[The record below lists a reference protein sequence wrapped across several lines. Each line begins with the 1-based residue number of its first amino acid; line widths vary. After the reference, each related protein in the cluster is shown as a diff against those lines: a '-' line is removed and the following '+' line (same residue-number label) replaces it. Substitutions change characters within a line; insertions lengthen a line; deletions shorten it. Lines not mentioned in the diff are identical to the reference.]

1 MRAAARRCLVAIN
14 QTAGGDEL
22 VRVIED
28 RQASGPCW
36 FHLVVFLPR
45 PPDLYES
52 ALASY
57 AGDRLDDPYRPNI
70 RSDR

>member
-1 MRAAARRCLVAIN
+1 VRAAARRCLVAIN